1 MAVSSN
7 QLLSPAPL
15 AALSSSANPRSDE
28 LSDALLLILLRVIEL
43 PAGVSPRLIQGAR
56 PALAALTHIR
66 IAGRFATISDH
77 IARDFRFG
85 SDKLQSM
92 SREQRIAFAR
102 QLAMFLCRKITGAPF
117 ESIAAHFRRD
127 HSTVIHAYRVIEQR
141 TRRHAAFRR
150 FIEKLEGRITGT
162 IPKTPATV

>member
-1 MAVSSN
+1 MAFPST
-7 QLLSPAPL
+7 QLFSPVPL
-15 AALSSSANPRSDE
+15 AALGSSTNPRSDE
-28 LSDALLLILLRVIEL
+28 LIDALLLTLLRVIKL

-56 PALAALTHIR
+56 PAFAAVSQMR

-85 SDKLQSM
+85 SDKLRSS

-102 QLAMFLCRKITGAPF
+102 QVAMFLCRKITGAPF

-127 HSTVIHAYRVIEQR
+127 HSTVVHAYQVIEER
-141 TRRHAAFRR
+141 TRRNAAFRQ
-150 FIEKLEGRITGT
+150 FMEKLEGRITESIG
-162 IPKTPATV
+162 